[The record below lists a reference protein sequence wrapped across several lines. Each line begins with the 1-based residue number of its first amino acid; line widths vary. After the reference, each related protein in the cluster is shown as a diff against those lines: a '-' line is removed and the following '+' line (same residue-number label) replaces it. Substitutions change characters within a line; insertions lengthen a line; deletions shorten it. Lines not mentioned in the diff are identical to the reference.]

1 MVVTAGYGLGD
12 VIVSGEVTP
21 DVFYV
26 DKATLKLRRRV
37 LGSKPTEAVGARPSD
52 GGCLDDAQ
60 LQEVGEL
67 GRRVEA
73 HYGQPQDLEWAWAG
87 GRLYLLQARP
97 ITGRRSGAAVS
108 PEVRRASVRPGRRA
122 PRGLNR
128 WYREFLVRNLADHFP
143 DPLRPLD
150 FTTMIR
156 AMFVGVREV
165 LAEVG
170 VDTGAPERFFPPS
183 QDGEIVFSPP
193 LPRPTLSLL
202 TLLFRLPRRSA
213 VDVRRVWVEI
223 DTPYVESR
231 LEALRRLD
239 PGALTGGELATA
251 VTAAQDLLDEI
262 CRRRFRHFVPGVV
275 HAILFKILT
284 RLGAGSGAVQA
295 RTALLGGI
303 DHRTAKLNAELAR
316 LARDAADRP
325 RLRRLFREAAP
336 EALEAELEREP
347 EAASFRARLKGLLAE
362 FGARG
367 ARGMLPMPSFP
378 SWADRPVVVLGLL
391 QAMVREAP
399 AVGQPS
405 SDEDELRARTA
416 RQDQLRVRLGRSWR
430 GWLRLE
436 RRFDASVDR
445 YRGLLYLREESLW
458 QGEILVAALRPVV
471 LEIGR
476 RLRLG
481 GTIADEED
489 VFFLRREEIAGALSG
504 TSSATRLPP
513 LISARRT
520 QFLAWEKGAREG
532 HNWVGLALGL
542 EPYDLPASAA
552 REVLSGLPA
561 SPGMAKGPVK
571 LVRDQAE
578 FHRLERGDVLVCP
591 VTTPAWTPLF
601 SLAAAVVTDI
611 GGPLSH
617 AANVAREQGIPAV
630 LGTNVATRVLHDG
643 ETVLVDGTAGRV
655 SRATS

>member
-1 MVVTAGYGLGD
+1 
-12 VIVSGEVTP
+12 
-21 DVFYV
+21 VFYL
-26 DKATLKLRRRV
+26 DKTTLELRRRI
-37 LGSKPTEAVGARPSD
+37 LGASPADGA
-52 GGCLDDAQ
+52 CLDDAQ
-60 LQEVGEL
+60 LREVGEL

-87 GRLYLLQARP
+87 GHPYLLQARP
-97 ITGRRSGAAVS
+97 ITGAPPRAAVS
-108 PEVRRASVRPGRRA
+108 PEARWASALPAHRA
-122 PRGLNR
+122 PRGLHR

-170 VDTGAPERFFPPS
+170 VDSGAPERFFPLS
-183 QDGEIVFSPP
+183 QGGGIVFSPP

-202 TLLFRLPRRSA
+202 TMLFRLPRRSA
-213 VDVRRVWVEI
+213 VDVRRVWVEV

-239 PGALTGGELATA
+239 PAALTGTELATA

-275 HAILFKILT
+275 HAILFRMLT
-284 RLGAGSGAVQA
+284 RLAAGSDAVRA
-295 RTALLGGI
+295 RTRLVGGV

-325 RLRRLFREAAP
+325 PLRRLFREVAP
-336 EALEAELEREP
+336 EALPAELEREP
-347 EAASFRARLKGLLAE
+347 EAATFRARLKWLLAE

-378 SWADRPVVVLGLL
+378 SWAETPVVVLGLL

-416 RQDQLRVRLGRSWR
+416 LQDQLRARLHRSWR
-430 GWLRLE
+430 GKLRLE
-436 RRFDASVDR
+436 RLFDASLDR
-445 YRGLLYLREESLW
+445 YRGLLYVREESLW
-458 QGEILVAALRPVV
+458 QGEILVAALRRVV

-476 RLRLG
+476 RLRLAR
-481 GTIADEED
+481 TIADEED
-489 VFFLRREEIAGALSG
+489 VFFLRREEIAVALGGSF
-504 TSSATRLPP
+504 SATQLLP
-513 LISARRT
+513 LISARRA
-520 QFLAWEKGAREG
+520 QFLAWEEGAREG

-542 EPYDLPASAA
+542 APRDPASTAP
-552 REVLSGLPA
+552 EVLSGLPA
-561 SPGMAKGPVK
+561 SPGVARGPVR

-578 FHRLERGDVLVCP
+578 FHRLERGEVLVCP

-617 AANVAREQGIPAV
+617 AANVARERGIPAV
-630 LGTNVATRVLHDG
+630 LGTGVATRVLHDG
-643 ETVLVDGTAGRV
+643 EMVFVDGTAGRV
-655 SRATS
+655 RRASA